1 MDRTLEKVASDQLSL
16 VRKVYLWMS
25 MALLI
30 TGLTA
35 YVVST
40 NSALIHYI
48 MDSKFGIWVLF
59 GLQLG
64 LVFYLSA
71 RIYKMSLQA
80 ASIVFILYSFIT
92 GVTFSF
98 IFLSFTTGSIAG
110 VFLITAGTFAVMSL
124 YGFFTKRDLSSW
136 GNILLMG
143 LIGIIIASLVNM
155 FLHNQTLY
163 WIISY
168 IGVLIFVGLTAY
180 DSQKVKAL
188 VGQENNEMN
197 QKTAIIGALM
207 LYLDFI
213 NMFLFFLQI
222 FGRRN

>member
-1 MDRTLEKVASDQLSL
+1 MDNVMDKVSVNQLAL
-16 VRKVYLWMS
+16 VRKVYMWMS
-25 MALLI
+25 VALLI

-48 MDSKFGIWVLF
+48 MDSRFGIWILF
-59 GLQLG
+59 GIQLA
-64 LVFYLSA
+64 VVWYLSA

-80 ASIVFILYSFIT
+80 ASMVFILYSLIS

-98 IFLSFTTGSIAG
+98 IFLLFTTGSIAT
-110 VFLITAGTFAVMSL
+110 VFFITAGTFAVMSL
-124 YGFFTKRDLSSW
+124 YGFFTRRDLSSW

-155 FLHNQTLY
+155 FLKNQTLY
-163 WIISY
+163 RIISY
-168 IGVLIFVGLTAY
+168 IGVLVFVGLTAY
-180 DSQKVKAL
+180 DTQKIKAL
-188 VGQENNEMN
+188 IGQENNEMN
-197 QKTAIIGALM
+197 QKTALIGALV

-213 NMFLFFLQI
+213 NMFLF
-222 FGRRN
+222 NN

>member
-25 MALLI
+25 VALLI

-98 IFLSFTTGSIAG
+98 IFLTFTTGSIAG